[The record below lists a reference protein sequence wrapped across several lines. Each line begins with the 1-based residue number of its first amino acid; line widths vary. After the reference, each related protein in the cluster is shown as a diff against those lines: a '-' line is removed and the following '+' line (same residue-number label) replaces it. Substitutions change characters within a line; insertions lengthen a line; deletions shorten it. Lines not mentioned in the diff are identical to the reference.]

1 MRNLDLQKFNSRN
14 IRTMIPKIQD
24 LINQAQDRYLAS
36 DELGLME
43 SYINSLPER
52 LKLYKLIR
60 DREIDILQAVAD
72 QVPSELPNV
81 TEADLETGIKN
92 LILVLR
98 YSSMAMLLNDEN
110 FLKQRLLNW
119 LEGIMSMRDMRRLN
133 ETLYKLLNQGLRQ
146 QVSPV
151 QLALI
156 QPLITA
162 AQVTLIY

>member
-1 MRNLDLQKFNSRN
+1 
-14 IRTMIPKIQD
+14 
-24 LINQAQDRYLAS
+24 
-36 DELGLME
+36 ME
-43 SYINSLPER
+43 SYISSLPDR
-52 LKLYKLIR
+52 LKLYKQIR

-72 QVPSELPNV
+72 QVSSELPTV
-81 TEADLETGIKN
+81 TDEELESGIKN

-98 YSSMAMLLNDEN
+98 YSSMAMLLNDED

-133 ETLYKLLNQGLRQ
+133 ETLYKLLNQGMRQ
-146 QVSPV
+146 QFSQA
-151 QLALI
+151 QLTLI

>member
-1 MRNLDLQKFNSRN
+1 
-14 IRTMIPKIQD
+14 MIPKIQD
-24 LINQAQDRYLAS
+24 LINQAQDRYLAV

-43 SYINSLPER
+43 SYVSSLPDR
-52 LKLYKLIR
+52 LKLYKLLR
-60 DREIDILQAVAD
+60 DHEIDLLQAVAD
-72 QVPSELPNV
+72 QVSVELPNV
-81 TEADLETGIKN
+81 TDAELESGIKN

-98 YSSMAMLLNDEN
+98 YCSMSMLLNDES
-110 FLKQRLLNW
+110 FLKERLLNW

-146 QVSPV
+146 QFSPA

-156 QPLITA
+156 QPLITS

>member
-1 MRNLDLQKFNSRN
+1 M
-14 IRTMIPKIQD
+14 MPKIQE
-24 LINQAQDRYLAS
+24 LINQAQDRYLVT

-43 SYINSLPER
+43 SYISSLPDR

-60 DREIDILQAVAD
+60 DREIDILQAVAN
-72 QVPSELPNV
+72 QVPAELPNV
-81 TEADLETGIKN
+81 TDEELESGIKN

-133 ETLYKLLNQGLRQ
+133 ETLYKLLNQELKKQ
-146 QVSPV
+146 FSST
-151 QLALI
+151 QLLLI

>member
-1 MRNLDLQKFNSRN
+1 M
-14 IRTMIPKIQD
+14 MPKIEE

-43 SYINSLPER
+43 SYISSLPDR
-52 LKLYKLIR
+52 LKLYKIIR
-60 DREIDILQAVAD
+60 DREIDLLQAVAD
-72 QVPSELPNV
+72 QISTELPSV
-81 TEADLETGIKN
+81 TDEDLETGIKN

-119 LEGIMSMRDMRRLN
+119 LEGIMSMHDMRRLN
-133 ETLYKLLNQGLRQ
+133 ETLYKLLNQKLREQ
-146 QVSPV
+146 FSPS

>member
-1 MRNLDLQKFNSRN
+1 
-14 IRTMIPKIQD
+14 MIPKIQD
-24 LINQAQDRYLAS
+24 LINQAQDRYLAV

-43 SYINSLPER
+43 SYVNSLPDR
-52 LKLYKLIR
+52 LKLYKQLR
-60 DREIDILQAVAD
+60 DREIDLLQAVAD
-72 QVPSELPNV
+72 QVSVELPNV
-81 TEADLETGIKN
+81 SDAELEAGIKN

-98 YSSMAMLLNDEN
+98 YCSMSMLLNDEN
-110 FLKQRLLNW
+110 FLKERLLNW

-146 QVSPV
+146 QFSPA

-156 QPLITA
+156 QPLITS

>member
-1 MRNLDLQKFNSRN
+1 M
-14 IRTMIPKIQD
+14 MPKIEE
-24 LINQAQDRYLAS
+24 LISQAQDRYLAT

-43 SYINSLPER
+43 SYISSLPDR
-52 LKLYKLIR
+52 LKLYKIIR
-60 DREIDILQAVAD
+60 DREIDLLQAVAD
-72 QVPSELPNV
+72 QISTELPSV
-81 TEADLETGIKN
+81 TDEDLETGIKN

-119 LEGIMSMRDMRRLN
+119 LEGIMSMHDMRRLN
-133 ETLYKLLNQGLRQ
+133 ETLYKLLNQKLREQ
-146 QVSPV
+146 FSPS

>member
-1 MRNLDLQKFNSRN
+1 
-14 IRTMIPKIQD
+14 MIPKIQE

-43 SYINSLPER
+43 SYMNSLPDR

-81 TEADLETGIKN
+81 TVEDLEMGIKN

-98 YSSMAMLLNDEN
+98 YCSMAMLLNDES
-110 FLKQRLLNW
+110 FLKERLLNW

-146 QVSPV
+146 QFSPA
-151 QLALI
+151 QLALL
-156 QPLITA
+156 QPLITS

>member
-1 MRNLDLQKFNSRN
+1 MA
-14 IRTMIPKIQD
+14 PKIQE
-24 LINQAQDRYLAS
+24 LINQAQDRYLIT
-36 DELGLME
+36 DELDLME
-43 SYINSLPER
+43 SYISSLPDR

-60 DREIDILQAVAD
+60 DREINILQEVAD
-72 QVPSELPNV
+72 QVPKEIPSV
-81 TEADLETGIKN
+81 TVEDLEMGIQN

-98 YSSMAMLLNDEN
+98 YCSMAMLLNDET

-119 LEGIMSMRDMRRLN
+119 LEGIMSMRDMRRIN

-146 QVSPV
+146 HFSPN
-151 QLALI
+151 QLALL

>member
-1 MRNLDLQKFNSRN
+1 M
-14 IRTMIPKIQD
+14 MPKIEE

-43 SYINSLPER
+43 SYISSLPDR
-52 LKLYKLIR
+52 LKLYKMIR
-60 DREIDILQAVAD
+60 DREIDLLQAVAD
-72 QVPSELPNV
+72 QISTELPSV
-81 TEADLETGIKN
+81 TDEDLETGIKN

-119 LEGIMSMRDMRRLN
+119 LEGIMSMHDMRRLN
-133 ETLYKLLNQGLRQ
+133 ETLYKLLNQKLREQ
-146 QVSPV
+146 FSPS

>member
-1 MRNLDLQKFNSRN
+1 
-14 IRTMIPKIQD
+14 MIPKIQE

-36 DELGLME
+36 NELSLME
-43 SYINSLPER
+43 GYVSSLPDR
-52 LKLYKLIR
+52 LKLYKLVR
-60 DREIDILQAVAD
+60 DREIDILQTVAD
-72 QVPSELPNV
+72 QVPTELPNV
-81 TEADLETGIKN
+81 TDEELEVGIKN

-98 YSSMAMLLNDEN
+98 YCSMAMLLNDEN

-146 QVSPV
+146 QFSPT
-151 QLALI
+151 QLVLI

>member
-1 MRNLDLQKFNSRN
+1 
-14 IRTMIPKIQD
+14 MIPKIQE

-43 SYINSLPER
+43 SYVSSLPDR

-60 DREIDILQAVAD
+60 DREIDILQSVAD

-81 TEADLETGIKN
+81 TVEDLEIGIKN
-92 LILVLR
+92 LVLVLR

-110 FLKQRLLNW
+110 FLKERLLSW
-119 LEGIMSMRDMRRLN
+119 LEGIMSMRDLRRLN
-133 ETLYKLLNQGLRQ
+133 DTLYKLLNQTLRQ
-146 QVSPV
+146 QFSPS
-151 QLALI
+151 QLALL

>member
-1 MRNLDLQKFNSRN
+1 M
-14 IRTMIPKIQD
+14 MPKIQE

-43 SYINSLPER
+43 NYISSLPDR

-72 QVPSELPNV
+72 QVPTELPNV
-81 TEADLETGIKN
+81 TDEELESGVKN

-133 ETLYKLLNQGLRQ
+133 ETLYKLLNQELKKQ
-146 QVSPV
+146 FSSA
-151 QLALI
+151 QLTLI

>member
-1 MRNLDLQKFNSRN
+1 M
-14 IRTMIPKIQD
+14 MPKIQE

-43 SYINSLPER
+43 NYISSLPDR
-52 LKLYKLIR
+52 LKLYKQIR
-60 DREIDILQAVAD
+60 AREIDILQAVAN
-72 QVPSELPNV
+72 QVPAELPNV
-81 TEADLETGIKN
+81 TDEELESGIKN

-98 YSSMAMLLNDEN
+98 YSSMSMLLNDEN

-133 ETLYKLLNQGLRQ
+133 ETLYKLLNQGLKKQ
-146 QVSPV
+146 FSAS
-151 QLALI
+151 QLLLI

>member
-1 MRNLDLQKFNSRN
+1 
-14 IRTMIPKIQD
+14 MIPKIQD
-24 LINQAQDRYLAS
+24 LINQAQDRYLAV

-43 SYINSLPER
+43 SYVSSLPDR
-52 LKLYKLIR
+52 LKLYKQLR
-60 DREIDILQAVAD
+60 DREIDLLQAVAD
-72 QVPSELPNV
+72 QVPVELPNV
-81 TEADLETGIKN
+81 TDAELEAGIKN

-98 YSSMAMLLNDEN
+98 YCSMSMLLNDES
-110 FLKQRLLNW
+110 FLKERLLNW

-146 QVSPV
+146 QFSPA

-156 QPLITA
+156 QPLITS

>member
-1 MRNLDLQKFNSRN
+1 MV
-14 IRTMIPKIQD
+14 PKIQE

-43 SYINSLPER
+43 SYISSLPDR

-60 DREIDILQAVAD
+60 DREIAILQAVAD
-72 QVPSELPNV
+72 SVPNELPSI
-81 TEADLETGIKN
+81 TDEDLETGVRN

-110 FLKQRLLNW
+110 FLKERLLNW

-133 ETLYKLLNQGLRQ
+133 ETLYKLLNQELRQ
-146 QVSPV
+146 QLSPT
-151 QLALI
+151 QLTLI

>member
-1 MRNLDLQKFNSRN
+1 
-14 IRTMIPKIQD
+14 MIPKIQE
-24 LINQAQDRYLAS
+24 LINQAQDRYLVT

-43 SYINSLPER
+43 SYISSLPDR

-60 DREIDILQAVAD
+60 DREIDILQAVAN
-72 QVPSELPNV
+72 QVPAELPNV
-81 TEADLETGIKN
+81 TDEELESGIKN

-133 ETLYKLLNQGLRQ
+133 ETLYKLLNQELKKQ
-146 QVSPV
+146 FSST
-151 QLALI
+151 QLLLI

>member
-1 MRNLDLQKFNSRN
+1 
-14 IRTMIPKIQD
+14 MIPKIQE
-24 LINQAQDRYLAS
+24 LINQAQDRYLAT
-36 DELGLME
+36 DELSLME
-43 SYINSLPER
+43 SYVSSLPDR

-60 DREIDILQAVAD
+60 DREIDILQTVAD
-72 QVPSELPNV
+72 QVPQEIPNV
-81 TEADLETGIKN
+81 TDEELELGIKN

-98 YSSMAMLLNDEN
+98 YCSMAMLLNDEN

-133 ETLYKLLNQGLRQ
+133 ETLYKLLNQELRQ
-146 QVSPV
+146 QVSPT
-151 QLALI
+151 QLTLL

>member
-1 MRNLDLQKFNSRN
+1 MV
-14 IRTMIPKIQD
+14 PKIQE
-24 LINQAQDRYLAS
+24 LISQAQDRYLVT
-36 DELGLME
+36 DELDLME
-43 SYINSLPER
+43 NYISSLPDR

-60 DREIDILQAVAD
+60 DREINILQEVAD
-72 QVPSELPNV
+72 QVPKEIPNV
-81 TEADLETGIKN
+81 TVEDLEMGVKN

-98 YSSMAMLLNDEN
+98 YCSMAMLLNDEN

-146 QVSPV
+146 HCSPT
-151 QLALI
+151 QLAMF

>member
-1 MRNLDLQKFNSRN
+1 
-14 IRTMIPKIQD
+14 MIPKIQD
-24 LINQAQDRYLAS
+24 LINQAQDRYLAI

-43 SYINSLPER
+43 SYVSSLPDR
-52 LKLYKLIR
+52 LKLYKQLR
-60 DREIDILQAVAD
+60 DREIDLLQAVAD
-72 QVPSELPNV
+72 QVSVELPNV
-81 TEADLETGIKN
+81 TDAELEAGIKN

-98 YSSMAMLLNDEN
+98 YCSMSMLLNDES
-110 FLKQRLLNW
+110 FLKERLLNW

-146 QVSPV
+146 QFSPA

-156 QPLITA
+156 QPLITS

>member
-1 MRNLDLQKFNSRN
+1 
-14 IRTMIPKIQD
+14 MIPKIQD
-24 LINQAQDRYLAS
+24 LINQAQDRYLAV

-43 SYINSLPER
+43 SYVSSLPDR
-52 LKLYKLIR
+52 LKLYKQLR
-60 DREIDILQAVAD
+60 DREIDLLQAVAD
-72 QVPSELPNV
+72 QVPVELPNV
-81 TEADLETGIKN
+81 TDAELEAGIKN

-98 YSSMAMLLNDEN
+98 YCSMSMLLNDES
-110 FLKQRLLNW
+110 FLKERLLNW

-146 QVSPV
+146 QFSHA

-156 QPLITA
+156 QPLITS

>member
-1 MRNLDLQKFNSRN
+1 M
-14 IRTMIPKIQD
+14 TPKIQE
-24 LINQAQDRYLAS
+24 LISQAQDRYLAS

-43 SYINSLPER
+43 SYVSSLPDR
-52 LKLYKLIR
+52 LKLYKQIR
-60 DREIDILQAVAD
+60 DREINILQAVAD
-72 QVPSELPNV
+72 QVQTELPSV
-81 TEADLETGIKN
+81 TDEELETGIKN
-92 LILVLR
+92 LILVMR

-146 QVSPV
+146 QLNPA

>member
-1 MRNLDLQKFNSRN
+1 
-14 IRTMIPKIQD
+14 MIPKIQD

-43 SYINSLPER
+43 SYVNSLPER

-60 DREIDILQAVAD
+60 DREIEILQAVAD

>member
-1 MRNLDLQKFNSRN
+1 
-14 IRTMIPKIQD
+14 MIPKIQE

-43 SYINSLPER
+43 SYVSSLPER

-60 DREIDILQAVAD
+60 DREIDILQTVAD
-72 QVPSELPNV
+72 QVPTELPNI
-81 TEADLETGIKN
+81 TDEELETGIKN

-98 YSSMAMLLNDEN
+98 YCSMAMLLNDEN
-110 FLKQRLLNW
+110 FLKERLLNW

-133 ETLYKLLNQGLRQ
+133 ETLYKLLNQLLRQ
-146 QVSPV
+146 QFSPT
-151 QLALI
+151 QLSML

>member
-1 MRNLDLQKFNSRN
+1 
-14 IRTMIPKIQD
+14 MIPKIQE
-24 LINQAQDRYLAS
+24 LIDQAQDRYLAS

-43 SYINSLPER
+43 GYIVSLPER

-60 DREIDILQAVAD
+60 DREIDILQSVAD
-72 QVPSELPNV
+72 QVPSEMPSI
-81 TEADLETGIKN
+81 TDAELEVGIKN

-98 YSSMAMLLNDEN
+98 YCSMAMLLNDEN
-110 FLKQRLLNW
+110 FLKERLLNW

-133 ETLYKLLNQGLRQ
+133 EILYKLLNQGLRQ
-146 QVSPV
+146 QFSPS

-156 QPLITA
+156 QPLVTT